1 MEAPWDSSTE
11 ELPANDCFVFADKA
25 HLLNIGCYRFDP
37 ARFPFLTAELGGGV
51 QVTYNR
57 RPRVSGTDTG
67 ANSLVKLG
75 SGANLLGYY
84 VYHGGTNPVGE
95 RTTLQESRSV
105 GNSCDLPA
113 FSYDFQAP
121 LREYG
126 TVADSFRDIRML
138 AMFLQDFGET
148 LAPMDAVIP
157 DDSPRDPE
165 NTEALR
171 TAVRTDGKSGFLFI
185 NNYQRRRTMKRHEN
199 VRLRAGDVAFP
210 PITVEPGEYFFLP
223 FHMKLG
229 NTELVSAAAT
239 PLCRLR
245 DGFVFYADRDPQYR
259 WNGPAAKVLTLSRE
273 DAKNA
278 VKVRFDDEYLLICE
292 QPVIET
298 EEGVFCLA
306 RRDIALKS
314 YPPLPDAQG
323 ATDGALTRYEISVP
337 RSDVVLRVQPRMRVS
352 DLYREYELILEGTVT
367 GEDVFLRVDY
377 EGDQA
382 ELLLDG
388 RKVADDYYRGE
399 PWEIGLKR
407 WDFPKTML
415 LRIFALPQGAPV
427 FTDEPL
433 TYDHG
438 RALRL
443 NGVTAQEEFRI
454 RLTPETLA
462 FASEGDL

>member
-1 MEAPWDSSTE
+1 
-11 ELPANDCFVFADKA
+11 
-25 HLLNIGCYRFDP
+25 
-37 ARFPFLTAELGGGV
+37 
-51 QVTYNR
+51 
-57 RPRVSGTDTG
+57 
-67 ANSLVKLG
+67 
-75 SGANLLGYY
+75 
-84 VYHGGTNPVGE
+84 
-95 RTTLQESRSV
+95 
-105 GNSCDLPA
+105 
-113 FSYDFQAP
+113 

-126 TVADSFRDIRML
+126 GAADSYREIRML
-138 AMFLQDFGET
+138 ALFLRDFGET
-148 LAPMDAVIP
+148 LAPMDALIP
-157 DDSPRDPE
+157 PDAPRDPE
-165 NTEALR
+165 ETATLR
-171 TAVRTDGKSGFLFI
+171 TAVRTDGRSGFLFI
-185 NNYQRRRTMKRHEN
+185 NNYQRRRTMPTHEN
-199 VRLRAGDVAFP
+199 VRLRAGDVDFP
-210 PITVEPGEYFFLP
+210 AITVRPGEYFFLP

-259 WNGPAAKVLTLSRE
+259 WNGPAASVLTLSRQ

-298 EEGVFCLA
+298 EQGVFCLA
-306 RRDIALKS
+306 RRDIELKCF
-314 YPPLPDAQG
+314 PPLPGGEGTAEG
-323 ATDGALTRYEISVP
+323 SLARYTLPLPPSGV
-337 RSDVVLRVQPRMRVS
+337 RLRVNPKMPMS
-352 DLYREYELILEGTVT
+352 DLYREYELLPEGEVT
-367 GEDVFLRVDY
+367 GDDLFLTVDY

-407 WDFPKTML
+407 WNFPKTLL

-433 TYDHG
+433 TYENG

-443 NGVTAQEEFRI
+443 NGVTAREEFRV
-454 RLTPETLA
+454 RLSPETVR
-462 FASEGDL
+462 ASV